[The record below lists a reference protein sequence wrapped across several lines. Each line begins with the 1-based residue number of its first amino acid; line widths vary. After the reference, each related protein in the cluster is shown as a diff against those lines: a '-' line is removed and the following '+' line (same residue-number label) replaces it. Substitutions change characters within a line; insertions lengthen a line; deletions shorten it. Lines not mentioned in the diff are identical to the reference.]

1 MDDKITEGNFIF
13 CSREIIEDSRL
24 TLLQIKVLLAL
35 FSFRNKNTHLCFPS
49 REAISKR
56 TGIRTTSISRTTTQ
70 LVGLGWLLKFWD
82 VETKKYNYRITVPEL
97 GGVHE
102 SCTIHESSTGGVHES
117 CTIGVHESGTHNY
130 KENYKGNLIIK
141 PPPPENIP
149 DWLELDIWDQFKIH
163 RKHIRKPMS
172 KYAEKLMLKKLE
184 KAEQDG
190 HDPNDLL
197 SNAICAGWQGVVIP
211 DKVSSKSQVKFPTA
225 DERRQDDNSWL
236 KQAIEKGEHGKN
248 EGASNSAGTGRILR
262 ELP

>member
-35 FSFRNKNTHLCFPS
+35 FSFRNKTTHLCFPS

-97 GGVHE
+97 G
-102 SCTIHESSTGGVHES
+102 
-117 CTIGVHESGTHNY
+117 GVHESGTHNY

-211 DKVSSKSQVKFPTA
+211 DKVSSRSQVKFPTA

>member
-1 MDDKITEGNFIF
+1 MDDKIIEGNFIF

-35 FSFRNKNTHLCFPS
+35 YSYRNKNTHLCFPS

-56 TGIRTTSISRTTTQ
+56 TGIRITSISRTTTQ
-70 LVGLGWLLKFWD
+70 LVNLGWLLKFWD
-82 VETKKYNYRITVPEL
+82 TESKKYQYNITVPEL
-97 GGVHE
+97 STVHE
-102 SCTIHESSTGGVHES
+102 SGTPTVHES

-130 KENYKGNLIIK
+130 KGNYKGNLIIS
-141 PPPPENIP
+141 PPPPEDIP
-149 DWLELDIWDQFKIH
+149 DWLEVDIWDQFKIH

-172 KYAEKLMLKKLE
+172 KYAEKLMLKKLG

-211 DKVSSKSQVKFPTA
+211 DKVSSRSQIKFPTA
-225 DERRQDDNSWL
+225 DERIRDENSWL
-236 KQAIEKGEHGKN
+236 KPAIIEKGEHGKN

>member
-1 MDDKITEGNFIF
+1 MDDKQIEGNFIF

-35 FSFRNKNTHLCFPS
+35 FSYRNKNTHLCFPS

-70 LVGLGWLLKFWD
+70 LVSLGWLLKFWD
-82 VETKKYNYRITVPEL
+82 IDTKKYNYKITVPEL

-102 SCTIHESSTGGVHES
+102 SCTVPESS
-117 CTIGVHESGTHNY
+117 TIGVHESSTIGVHESSTHNY
-130 KENYKGNLIIK
+130 KENYKGNLI
-141 PPPPENIP
+141 PPPEEIP
-149 DWLELDIWDQFKIH
+149 DWLEVDIWDQFKIH

-172 KYAEKLMLKKLE
+172 KYAEKLMLKKLG

-211 DKVSSKSQVKFPTA
+211 DKASSKSLTKFPTA
-225 DERRQDDNSWL
+225 DERIRDENSWL
-236 KQAIEKGEHGKN
+236 KPAIIEKGEHGKN
-248 EGASNSAGTGRILR
+248 EGTSNSASTGRILR